1 MRSKPTTYDAL
12 DIEIFRIV
20 DELSYLD
27 PMTEEYDKTLAR
39 LRELFAISNKKTRRF
54 TGDAMLSVVA
64 QLVSVLIVVGYE
76 RTHVITTKAF
86 GLGRTT
92 RP

>member
-27 PMTEEYDKTLAR
+27 PMTEEYDTTLAR

-54 TGDAMLSVVA
+54 TGDAVLAIVA
-64 QLVSVLIVVGYE
+64 QLASVLIVVGYE
-76 RTHVITTKAF
+76 RTHVITTKAL